1 MKHFSC
7 RTCQCLCYQM
17 CINTFQDKN
26 SLYLFDHRTHLLC
39 CMLWDCSLERL
50 HFGKNLLK
58 IFLRLSPLL
67 KILPFK
73 AHRCMTLIYL
83 PSFISS
89 SYRELLLPSPLHPN
103 ILIHSSLHT
112 FIPSLSLCQLG
123 IVLLLYFWD
132 RLSHLFPGSRSRSY
146 FLCGAFSSSK
156 LLQLIYCGILA
167 DFSSIKYMGRI
178 KLLSLFFLAQRVSAY
193 ECADL

>member
-26 SLYLFDHRTHLLC
+26 SLYLF
-39 CMLWDCSLERL
+39 
-50 HFGKNLLK
+50 
-58 IFLRLSPLL
+58 
-67 KILPFK
+67 
-73 AHRCMTLIYL
+73 A
-83 PSFISS
+83 
-89 SYRELLLPSPLHPN
+89 LHPN

-132 RLSHLFPGSRSRSY
+132 PLSHLFPGSRSRSY

-178 KLLSLFFLAQRVSAY
+178 KLLSLFFLAQRVSACV
-193 ECADL
+193 CADL